1 MGDHRDEQLG
11 RRLLRLASGLRART
25 DAASR
30 TTGPARPVARQP
42 SPRHRNVAVPA
53 RVALPSDVVGVA
65 AVFGVSLGV
74 VLISVVLGLV
84 GPSWLVA
91 MTMLVCGA
99 ALAVFLAARKYTLHA
114 TAAERFSSATQPAD
128 RNAKGRRLLAEPPA
142 FGV

>member
-1 MGDHRDEQLG
+1 MVDHHDEQLG

-30 TTGPARPVARQP
+30 TGGPARLARQP
-42 SPRHRNVAVPA
+42 SPRHRNVAVPP
-53 RVALPSDVVGVA
+53 RGALPSDVVGVA

-99 ALAVFLAARKYTLHA
+99 ALAVFLGARNYTLHA
-114 TAAERFSSATQPAD
+114 AAASRLASPAQPAD
-128 RNAKGRRLLAEPPA
+128 RDAKGRRLLAEPPA